1 MKVSYLFLLAV
12 FILMGLST
20 NCTQRKSNRE
30 EIRAKNDTVNVFSLK
45 KVKINKLMTF
55 PAELTPLDR
64 AEIFAKVSGYINDFK
79 VDIGDKVNRGEVLAI
94 LDAPEVISNYS
105 QNLSDKQTAFSK
117 YQTSLDAYRRLLKAS
132 KVNGTV
138 AAEEMEKSK
147 NLMFSDSS
155 AVEAA
160 KSKLNSNEQLKN
172 YLTIRAPFNGIITQ
186 RNYDPGTLVGPANS
200 KPLLVVE
207 NIEKLRLRVP
217 VPESYVMAIPDTSII
232 HFTVDAQPGKTYTAV
247 ISRKSGTVNTG
258 NRTEIWE
265 YVYQNNDK
273 QLKSGM
279 FATATINFRRK
290 ELSFLVPESSVITN
304 LEKRFVIRLKNKKAD
319 LIDVKNGISQDN
331 KVEVFGNL
339 SEGDTLLVRATD
351 EIKPGTKLI
360 GKMPPAASRL
370 SPFPRQARKGD

>member
-1 MKVSYLFLLAV
+1 MKVSYLFFLAV

-79 VDIGDKVNRGEVLAI
+79 VDIGDKVKRGEVLAI

-207 NIEKLRLRVP
+207 NIETLRLRVP

-290 ELSFLVPESSVITN
+290 ELSFLVPESAVITN
-304 LEKRFVIRLKNKKAD
+304 LEKRFVIRLKNKKTD

-331 KVEVFGNL
+331 KVEIFGNL

-360 GKMPPAASRL
+360 GRL
-370 SPFPRQARKGD
+370 NKK